1 MFLFLPSRGTP
12 YDLRFSLFRIPVTIS
27 PFFWVTAALL
37 GFSWLYVEP
46 GGPANLIAWIL
57 CVLVSILVHEFGH
70 ALTMRAFGH
79 WPEVVLHHFGGYA
92 TFRGRET
99 PGKSFLIT
107 AAGPGVQFLLFGG
120 VFALWLWLTAAGRM
134 PKDGTPLYAA
144 LFSMLLINLLWPL
157 LNLLPVFPLD
167 GGRLL
172 LSILE
177 LLGVRSA
184 SDWTLKTGVVL
195 GTIVAAVFLIRLN
208 FIAGAMFAFMAM
220 ENYQTLKGQRY
231 EA

>member
-1 MFLFLPSRGTP
+1 MLPFLPTRGTA

-27 PFFWVTAALL
+27 PFFWVTAAIL
-37 GFSWLYVEP
+37 GWHWLTVEP

-79 WPEVVLHHFGGYA
+79 WPEVVLHHFGGFA
-92 TFRGRET
+92 TFRGRES

-107 AAGPGVQFLLFGG
+107 AAGPGIQLLLFAFLL
-120 VFALWLWLTAAGRM
+120 ALYFWLSATGHM
-134 PKDGTPLYAA
+134 PKDGTPLYAV
-144 LFSMLLINLLWPL
+144 LVSMLEINLLWPL

-167 GGRLL
+167 GGRLF

-177 LLGVRSA
+177 LLDVESA
-184 SDWTLKTGVVL
+184 RDWTLKVGVFLGVVIGAGFLLL
-195 GTIVAAVFLIRLN
+195 GS
-208 FIAGAMFAFMAM
+208 FIPGAMFIFMAM
-220 ENYQTLKGQRY
+220 ENYQTLKGQRFGF
-231 EA
+231 